1 MIFNPYQTEPPF
13 PTSVVQE
20 SREDARQVQRIKLD
34 TERCRDRDDLFELER
49 MSLSGHLR
57 AMKVA

>member
-20 SREDARQVQRIKLD
+20 CREDAQQVQRIKVD
-34 TERCRDRDDLFELER
+34 NERFVEIDDYFELQR
-49 MSLSGHLR
+49 LTIGGHLR